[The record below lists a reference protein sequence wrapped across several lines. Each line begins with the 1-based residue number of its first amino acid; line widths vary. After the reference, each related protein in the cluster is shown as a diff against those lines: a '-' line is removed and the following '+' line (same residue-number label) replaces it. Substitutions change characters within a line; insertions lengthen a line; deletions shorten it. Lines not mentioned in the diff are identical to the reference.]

1 MKQRLPLKARLAAD
15 EPVMGTLAFLSCP
28 DAIELLAITGFD
40 YVIIDLEHSATNPET
55 ALHMVRAAQVRGMSP
70 LVRVR
75 ENSEKLILQALE
87 IGAEGIVV
95 PFVQSADDVRRAASA
110 IRFAPEGVRGT
121 CTASRAAMYGTLRR
135 QFLEHTRRTNGE
147 IALVGLIEDMRGV
160 DAIDAILACDPG
172 LDVVLV
178 GRSDLSASAGRMGE
192 WNSPEVLEATQR
204 VIRAASRHPGPVQA
218 GMVLGMAEDTAK
230 WMAAGCRFIAY
241 GTDSDLLLHA
251 ATQARQA
258 FTAATKDMKREPAWS
273 T

>member
-1 MKQRLPLKARLAAD
+1 MNAKTPLKSRLVAG

-55 ALHMVRAAQVRGMSP
+55 ALHMVRAAQVRGMAP

-87 IGAEGIVV
+87 IGAEGIVI
-95 PFVQSADDVRRAASA
+95 PFVQSADDVRRAAAA
-110 IRFAPEGVRGT
+110 IRFAPDGVRGT
-121 CTASRAAMYGTLRR
+121 CTASRAAQYGTLRR

-147 IALVGLIEDMRGV
+147 IALIGLIEDLSGV
-160 DAIDAILACDPG
+160 EAVDEILACEPG
-172 LDVVLV
+172 LDAVLV
-178 GRSDLSASAGRMGE
+178 GRSDLSASVGRMGQ
-192 WNSPEVLEATQR
+192 WNDPQVLEAAQR
-204 VIRAASRHPGPVQA
+204 VIRAVTRHARPVQA

-230 WMAAGCRFIAY
+230 WLDAGCRFIAY

-251 ATQARQA
+251 AIQARQA
-258 FTAATKDMKREPAWS
+258 FTAATDRAGKQAA
-273 T
+273 